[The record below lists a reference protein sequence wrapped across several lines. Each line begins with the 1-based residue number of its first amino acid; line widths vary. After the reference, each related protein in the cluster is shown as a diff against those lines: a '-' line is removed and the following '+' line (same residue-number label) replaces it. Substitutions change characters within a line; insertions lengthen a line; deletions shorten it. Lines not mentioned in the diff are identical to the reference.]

1 MTEFIYRCFTR
12 KALDAAYDNTHAV
25 KDSADVLEDF
35 EIRSQKMA
43 REFLK
48 TMDIPYGIRPREK
61 FDYFPGNPGEGI
73 FVFIH
78 GGYWQMRH
86 KNTFRFLSRGP
97 LSLGFHVASVGYTLA
112 PEMNLY
118 EIVNEVRMALKS
130 ICAYSEKFQ
139 ADSRKVIVSGW
150 SAGGHLCAMMLA
162 NPCVVG
168 ALAISGIYDL
178 EPISKCY
185 LNQALNLSEEDVLH
199 LSPLRIPCVR
209 KPMAIVCGE
218 EELPELQRQSLSFA
232 TLRAEEKIPGSFDLL
247 ENRNHF
253 TILRELENENGSLT
267 HILENWRK

>member
-1 MTEFIYRCFTR
+1 MSEFIYRSFTR
-12 KALDAAYDNTHAV
+12 KALDCAYDNTHAV
-25 KDSADVLEDF
+25 GNSAEILSDF

-43 REFLK
+43 REYSK
-48 TMDIPYGIRPREK
+48 TMDIPYGIRPRER

-86 KNTFRFLSRGP
+86 KDTFRFLARGP

-118 EIVNEVRMALKS
+118 EITEEVRMALRS
-130 ICAYSEKFQ
+130 VCAYSEKFQ
-139 ADSRKVIVSGW
+139 ADAQKVIVSGW
-150 SAGGHLCAMMLA
+150 SAGGHLCAMMLSE
-162 NPCVVG
+162 PSVVA

-185 LNQALNLSEEDVLH
+185 LNKALGLSADDVLR
-199 LSPLRIPCVR
+199 LSPIRIPCVQ
-209 KPMAIVCGE
+209 KPMAIVCGGD
-218 EELPELQRQSLSFA
+218 ELPELQRQSLEFA
-232 TLRAEEKIPGSFDLL
+232 TLRASERIPGFFGLL

-253 TILRELENENGSLT
+253 TILRELENENGTLT

>member
-1 MTEFIYRCFTR
+1 MADYIYRCFTR
-12 KALDAAYDNTHAV
+12 KTLDAAYDNTHAV
-25 KDSADVLEDF
+25 RDSAEILEGF
-35 EIRSQKMA
+35 ELRSRKLA
-43 REFLK
+43 GEFSK
-48 TMDIPYGIRPREK
+48 TMDIPYGTRPRER
-61 FDYFPGNPGEGI
+61 FDYFPGNPDEGI

-86 KNTFRFLSRGP
+86 KDTFRFLARGP

-118 EIVNEVRMALKS
+118 EIVNEVRMALRS
-130 ICAYSEKFQ
+130 VCAYSEKFQ
-139 ADSRKVIVSGW
+139 ADFRKVVVSGW

-162 NPCVVG
+162 EPFVVG

-185 LNQALNLSEEDVLH
+185 LNQALKLSGEDVLR

-232 TLRAEEKIPGSFDLL
+232 TLRAQEMIPGSFDLL

>member
-1 MTEFIYRCFTR
+1 
-12 KALDAAYDNTHAV
+12 
-25 KDSADVLEDF
+25 
-35 EIRSQKMA
+35 
-43 REFLK
+43 
-48 TMDIPYGIRPREK
+48 
-61 FDYFPGNPGEGI
+61 
-73 FVFIH
+73 
-78 GGYWQMRH
+78 
-86 KNTFRFLSRGP
+86 
-97 LSLGFHVASVGYTLA
+97 
-112 PEMNLY
+112 
-118 EIVNEVRMALKS
+118 MALKS

>member
-1 MTEFIYRCFTR
+1 MADYIYRCFTR
-12 KALDAAYDNTHAV
+12 KTLDAAYDNTHAV
-25 KDSADVLEDF
+25 RDSAEILEGF
-35 EIRSQKMA
+35 ELRSRKLA
-43 REFLK
+43 GEFSK
-48 TMDIPYGIRPREK
+48 TMDIPYGTRPRER
-61 FDYFPGNPGEGI
+61 FDYFPGNPDEGI

-139 ADSRKVIVSGW
+139 ADFRKVVVSGW

-162 NPCVVG
+162 EPFVVG

-185 LNQALNLSEEDVLH
+185 LNQALKLSGEDVLR

-232 TLRAEEKIPGSFDLL
+232 TLRAQEMIPGSFGLL
-247 ENRNHF
+247 ENKNHF
-253 TILRELENENGSLT
+253 TILHELEDENGTLT

>member
-25 KDSADVLEDF
+25 KDSAEILEGF
-35 EIRSQKMA
+35 ELRSRKLA
-43 REFLK
+43 GEFSK
-48 TMDIPYGIRPREK
+48 TMNIPYGTRPRER
-61 FDYFPGNPGEGI
+61 FDYFPGNPDEGI

-86 KNTFRFLSRGP
+86 KDTFRFLARGP

-118 EIVNEVRMALKS
+118 EIVNEVRMALRS
-130 ICAYSEKFQ
+130 VCAYSEKFQ

-162 NPCVVG
+162 EPFVVG

-185 LNQALNLSEEDVLH
+185 LNQALKLSGEDVLR

-232 TLRAEEKIPGSFDLL
+232 TLRAQEMIPGSFGLL
-247 ENRNHF
+247 ENKNHF
-253 TILRELENENGSLT
+253 TILHELEDENGTLT

>member
-1 MTEFIYRCFTR
+1 MADYIYRCFTR

-25 KDSADVLEDF
+25 RDSAEILEGF
-35 EIRSQKMA
+35 ELRSRKLA
-43 REFLK
+43 GEFSK
-48 TMDIPYGIRPREK
+48 TMDIPYGTRPRER
-61 FDYFPGNPGEGI
+61 FDYFPGNPDEGI

-86 KNTFRFLSRGP
+86 KDTFRFLARGP

-118 EIVNEVRMALKS
+118 EIVNEVRMALRS
-130 ICAYSEKFQ
+130 VCAYSEKFQ
-139 ADSRKVIVSGW
+139 ADFRKVVVSGW

-162 NPCVVG
+162 EPFVVG

-185 LNQALNLSEEDVLH
+185 LNQALKLSGEDVLR

-218 EELPELQRQSLSFA
+218 EELPELQRQSLLFA
-232 TLRAEEKIPGSFDLL
+232 TLRAEEKIPGSFELL
-247 ENRNHF
+247 ESRNHF
-253 TILRELENENGSLT
+253 TILHELEDENGTLT

>member
-1 MTEFIYRCFTR
+1 MTDSIYRCYTR

-25 KDSADVLEDF
+25 RNSAEILDGF
-35 EIRSQKMA
+35 EIRSHKMA
-43 REFLK
+43 REFSK
-48 TMDIPYGIRPREK
+48 TMDIPYGVKAREK

-86 KNTFRFLSRGP
+86 KNTFRFLARGP

-112 PEMNLY
+112 PEASLY
-118 EIVNEVRMALKS
+118 EIVEEIRMALRS

-150 SAGGHLCAMMLA
+150 SAGGHLCAMSLA
-162 NPCVVG
+162 EPCVVG

-178 EPISKCY
+178 EPISRCF
-185 LNQALNLSEEDVLH
+185 LNQALMLSEEDVLR

-218 EELPELQRQSLSFA
+218 EELPELRRQSLSFA
-232 TLRAEEKIPGSFDLL
+232 TLRAEEMIPGSFGLL
-247 ENRNHF
+247 ESRNHF
-253 TILRELENENGSLT
+253 TILLELENENGTLT